1 MEHGVTFQERAE
13 HLTTEQLS
21 AYIDKQ
27 LTPHEQAVFD
37 AHFQSCQRCQQRLA
51 ELRYTV
57 SLVHALPKVEAPRSF
72 TLPAGSVPLSIEHA
86 RRDREQLPNQR
97 RRASRSMLR
106 RTVRVVSTLAAV
118 LGILFVL
125 SGLLSTFTLFGHIGG
140 ASLSSAPASNSAG
153 QSNQHPSVLGPN
165 DATTATS
172 RANVPPYGA
181 ATKPVVPTPT
191 VTSERAKSTST
202 PSSGSI
208 PANQGPF
215 IPPALDITMP
225 EGRLGVGML
234 VLFMGIIGL
243 IATRRRRS
251 TVF

>member
-21 AYIDKQ
+21 AYLDKQ
-27 LTPHEQAVFD
+27 LTPEEQAAFD
-37 AHFQSCQRCQQRLA
+37 AHMQTCQRCQQRLA

-72 TLPAGSVPLSIEHA
+72 TLPAGSVPISIEHA
-86 RRDREQLPNQR
+86 RRDRDQLPNQR
-97 RRASRSMLR
+97 RRASHSMLR

-125 SGLLSTFTLFGHIGG
+125 SGLLSTFTLFGPIGG

-165 DATTATS
+165 DSTTATS
-172 RANVPPYGA
+172 RANLPPYA
-181 ATKPVVPTPT
+181 ATKPPVPTPT
-191 VTSERAKSTST
+191 ATPERAKNAST

-208 PANQGPF
+208 PANQGPI

-225 EGRLGVGML
+225 EGRLGIGML
-234 VLFMGIIGL
+234 VLFLGIIGL
-243 IATRRRRS
+243 IATRRRHGA
-251 TVF
+251 VV

>member
-1 MEHGVTFQERAE
+1 MTFQERAE
-13 HLTTEQLS
+13 HPTTEQLS
-21 AYIDKQ
+21 AYLDKQ

-37 AHFQSCQRCQQRLA
+37 AHFQTCQRCQQRLA

-72 TLPAGSVPLSIEHA
+72 TLPTGISPISIEHA

-97 RRASRSMLR
+97 RRASHSMLR

-153 QSNQHPSVLGPN
+153 QSNQRPSVLGPN
-165 DATTATS
+165 DSTTATS

-191 VTSERAKSTST
+191 AERAKSTRT

-208 PANQGPF
+208 PTNQGPI

-225 EGRLGVGML
+225 EGRLGIGML
-234 VLFMGIIGL
+234 VLFLGIIGL
-243 IATRRRRS
+243 IATRRRHGA
-251 TVF
+251 VF